1 MCFIEQ
7 QLFEAAAVLLPRL
20 MTGQQVLLSADHV
33 RSFDDL
39 SSLGSDPKGPCPV
52 EHRAEFPDIRPSAPA
67 PWLLGPQISTIRPN
81 FGHPSPLINP
91 LINPFV

>member
-1 MCFIEQ
+1 M
-7 QLFEAAAVLLPRL
+7 LLPRL

-52 EHRAEFPDIRPSAPA
+52 EHRGEFPDARPNTPA
-67 PWLLGPQISTIRPN
+67 PWLLGPLISTLRPT
-81 FGHPSPLINP
+81 FGSPSLLINP
-91 LINPFV
+91 LINPSLYI

>member
-7 QLFEAAAVLLPRL
+7 RLFEAAAVLSPRL

-52 EHRAEFPDIRPSAPA
+52 ENRGEFPYVRPSAPA
-67 PWLLGPQISTIRPN
+67 PLAIGASNQ
-81 FGHPSPLINP
+81 HYQA
-91 LINPFV
+91 

>member
-7 QLFEAAAVLLPRL
+7 RLFEAAAALLPRL
-20 MTGQQVLLSADHV
+20 MTGQQVPLSADHV

-52 EHRAEFPDIRPSAPA
+52 EHLWNTGLSFQTSVLPPLPHGYWGLKSALSGLILDMRA
-67 PWLLGPQISTIRPN
+67 L
-81 FGHPSPLINP
+81 
-91 LINPFV
+91 